1 MPSSPRPSL
10 PEGPYL
16 VVGLARSGAAAAL
29 ALRAR
34 GYDVIGVDSG
44 SSAEVGRLHDAGV
57 EVHLDVTG
65 EAFLDRARTL
75 VKSPGVRPSA
85 PVVAAARARG
95 VAVMGELELAWRLLP
110 VPFVAVTGTNGKT
123 TTTELIA
130 HVHRKAGRPVAV
142 AGNIGTALSSL
153 AGEIAEGTTIVCEA
167 SSFQL
172 ESTLEFAPDAA
183 VLLNL
188 GADHLDWHGS
198 LEHYHAAKRTI
209 FARQEPGDLAV
220 IPATL
225 EPDDIG
231 GKAQRVR
238 FGAGAAHGLDER
250 DGTLHW
256 RDEPLM
262 PAADI
267 RLPGAH
273 NRENAMAAAAVT
285 LARGIPAQAV
295 TAALGDFAG
304 VPHRL
309 ELIAELGGVAYVN
322 DSKATNVDSTLVA
335 LATYP
340 AGSVHLVLGGDGKQQ
355 DFRPLRAAV
364 TTAAAAIYLIGEAAS
379 ELEAALAGAGPAPHR
394 CGDLEKAVDAA
405 RSAAHPGQT
414 VLLSP
419 ACASYDQYVNFEARG
434 DHFRSLV
441 TRP

>member
-1 MPSSPRPSL
+1 
-10 PEGPYL
+10 
-16 VVGLARSGAAAAL
+16 VAAAL

-34 GYDVIGVDSG
+34 GEQVIGVDQG
-44 SSAEVGRLHDAGV
+44 TPPEVGRLREAGV
-57 EVHLDVTG
+57 EVHLDATG
-65 EAFLDRARTL
+65 EAFLDRARAL

-130 HVHRKAGRPVAV
+130 HVHRQAGRPVAV
-142 AGNIGTALSSL
+142 AGNIGTAAASL
-153 AGEIAEGTTIVCEA
+153 AGELAEGTTVVCEA

-172 ESTLEFAPDAA
+172 ADTLAFAPDAA

-188 GADHLDWHGS
+188 GVDHVDWHGTV
-198 LEHYHAAKRTI
+198 EHYARSKRAI
-209 FARQEPGDLAV
+209 FDHQEPGDLAV
-220 IPATL
+220 TPVGL

-238 FGAGAAHGLDER
+238 FGAGAGDGLDER

-295 TAALGDFAG
+295 AAALRDFAG

-309 ELIAELGGVAYVN
+309 EPIAERNGVAYVN
-322 DSKATNVDSTLVA
+322 DSKATNVGSTLVA
-335 LATYP
+335 LASYP
-340 AGSVHLVLGGDGKQQ
+340 PGSVHLVLGGDGKQQ
-355 DFRPLRAAV
+355 DFTPLRDAVARAGAAV
-364 TTAAAAIYLIGEAAS
+364 YLIGEAAP
-379 ELEAALAGAGPAPHR
+379 EIEEALTGAGPELHQ
-394 CGDLEKAVDAA
+394 CGDLEKAVEAA
-405 RSAAHPGQT
+405 RAAAGPGQV

-419 ACASYDQYVNFEARG
+419 ACASYDQYPNFEARG

-441 TRP
+441 TGA

>member
-1 MPSSPRPSL
+1 VPTSPRPPL
-10 PEGPYL
+10 PDGPFL

-29 ALRAR
+29 ALRDL
-34 GYDVIGVDSG
+34 GQDVIGVDRG
-44 SSAEVGRLHDAGV
+44 SSAESGRLREAGV

-95 VAVMGELELAWRLLP
+95 VAVVGELELAWRLLP

-130 HVHRKAGRPVAV
+130 HIHRQAGRRVAV

-153 AGEIAEGTTIVCEA
+153 GGAIADDTTIVCEA

-188 GADHLDWHGS
+188 EADHLDWHGS
-198 LEHYHAAKRTI
+198 LKHYHEAKRKI

-220 IPATL
+220 TPVGLA
-225 EPDDIG
+225 PDDIG
-231 GKAQRVR
+231 GEAQRVR
-238 FGAGAAHGLDER
+238 FGAGAGAGLDER

-256 RDEPLM
+256 HDEPLM

-273 NRENAMAAAAVT
+273 NVENAMAAAAVT

-295 TAALGDFAG
+295 TAALRDFAG

-309 ELIAELGGVAYVN
+309 ELIAEKDGVAYVN
-322 DSKATNVDSTLVA
+322 DSKATNVGSTLVA
-335 LATYP
+335 LASY
-340 AGSVHLVLGGDGKQQ
+340 AGGSVHLVLGGDGKDQ
-355 DFRPLRAAV
+355 DFTPLRDAV
-364 TTAAAAIYLIGEAAS
+364 ARAAAAVYLIGEAAP
-379 ELEAALAGAGPAPHR
+379 ELEAALAEAGPAPLR
-394 CGDLEKAVDAA
+394 CGDLERAVRAA
-405 RSAAHPGQT
+405 REAARPGQT

-419 ACASYDQYVNFEARG
+419 ACASYDQYVNFEQRG
-434 DHFRSLV
+434 EHFRSLV
-441 TRP
+441 TGV

>member
-1 MPSSPRPSL
+1 VDQGSP
-10 PEGPYL
+10 
-16 VVGLARSGAAAAL
+16 
-29 ALRAR
+29 
-34 GYDVIGVDSG
+34 
-44 SSAEVGRLHDAGV
+44 AEAGRLRDAGV

-65 EAFLDRARTL
+65 EALLDRVRTL

-95 VAVMGELELAWRLLP
+95 MAVLGELELAWRLLP

-130 HVHRKAGRPVAV
+130 HIHRQAGRPVAV

-153 AGEIAEGTTIVCEA
+153 AGELDEGTTMVCEA

-188 GADHLDWHGS
+188 EADHLDWHGS
-198 LEHYHAAKRTI
+198 LEHYHEAKRRI
-209 FARQEPGDLAV
+209 FAGQEQGDLAV
-220 IPATL
+220 TPVGL

-231 GKAQRVR
+231 GRAQRVR
-238 FGAGAAHGLDER
+238 FGRGARNGLDER

-256 RDEPLM
+256 QDEALM
-262 PAADI
+262 PVADI

-273 NRENAMAAAAVT
+273 NVQNAMAAAAAT

-295 TAALGDFAG
+295 TAALSDFAG

-309 ELIAELGGVAYVN
+309 ELIAEVNGAAYVN
-322 DSKATNVDSTLVA
+322 DSKATNVGSTLVA
-335 LATYP
+335 LASYP
-340 AGSVHLVLGGDGKQQ
+340 SDSVHLLLGGDGKQQ
-355 DFRPLRAAV
+355 DFTPLRDAV
-364 TTAAAAIYLIGEAAS
+364 ARAAAAVYLIGEAAP
-379 ELEAALAGAGPAPHR
+379 ELETALAGTSPELHQ
-394 CGDLEKAVDAA
+394 CGDLERAVRAA
-405 RSAAHPGQT
+405 RAAARPGQT

-419 ACASYDQYVNFEARG
+419 ACASYDQYMNFEARG
-434 DHFRSLV
+434 DHFRALV
-441 TRP
+441 TGK

>member
-1 MPSSPRPSL
+1 
-10 PEGPYL
+10 
-16 VVGLARSGAAAAL
+16 
-29 ALRAR
+29 
-34 GYDVIGVDSG
+34 
-44 SSAEVGRLHDAGV
+44 VGRLRDAGV

-65 EAFLDRARTL
+65 EDLVARARTL

-95 VAVMGELELAWRLLP
+95 LAVMGELELAWRLLP

-123 TTTELIA
+123 TTTEIIA

-153 AGEIAEGTTIVCEA
+153 AGETEEDTTVVCEA

-188 GADHLDWHGS
+188 GSDHLDWHGS
-198 LEHYHAAKRTI
+198 VQSYHAAKRAI
-209 FARQEPGDLAV
+209 FAHQESGDLAV
-220 IPATL
+220 TPVGL
-225 EPDDIG
+225 DPDDIA

-238 FGAGAAHGLDER
+238 FGRGAGEGLDER

-285 LARGIPAQAV
+285 LARGIPKEAV
-295 TAALGDFAG
+295 AAALADFAG

-309 ELIAELGGVAYVN
+309 ELVAEENGVDYVN
-322 DSKATNVDSTLVA
+322 DSKATNVGSTLVA
-335 LATYP
+335 LASY
-340 AGSVHLVLGGDGKQQ
+340 AEGSVHLILGGDGKQQ
-355 DFRPLRAAV
+355 DFTPLRDAAAHKCAAV
-364 TTAAAAIYLIGEAAS
+364 YLVGEAAP
-379 ELEAALAGAGPAPHR
+379 EIATALAGARPELR
-394 CGDLEKAVDAA
+394 QCGDLEQAVHAA
-405 RSAAHPGQT
+405 RSVARPGET

-419 ACASYDQYVNFEARG
+419 ACASYDQYANFEARG

-441 TRP
+441 TGA